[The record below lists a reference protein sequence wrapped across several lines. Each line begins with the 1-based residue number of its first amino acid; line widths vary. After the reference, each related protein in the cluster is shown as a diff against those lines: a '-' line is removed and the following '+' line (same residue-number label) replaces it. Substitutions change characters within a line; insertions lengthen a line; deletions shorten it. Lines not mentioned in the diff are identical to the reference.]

1 MPEHVLSRPD
11 TSRVPRGPL
20 NWIYFPLALLYHE
33 LLLRAF
39 DTTVTFFD
47 AALLPIVLSALGG
60 GLLLSLL
67 ANLLPW
73 RKATRWAGLA
83 VIFLWSVYVCIEYCC
98 KSYFKSYFALTF
110 MVTMTGHVVGDFAG
124 TIPDVVLPRL
134 PFILLAMLP
143 VVGCVL
149 LRRRIAPPQR
159 MGWKPLLVLL
169 ALSLAFGGTGSVL
182 AHGGMYKTS
191 YTYGF
196 NADAGVTHFGLNT
209 TVRLEMTYALFGQ
222 PAPDIQV
229 PEDDGGDDTAVTA
242 PVVYGKNAMDIDFD
256 ALAENASS
264 SAVANMS
271 RYFGSLTPSSQN
283 EYTGMFKGKNL
294 ILFTAEAFS
303 PWFISE
309 ELTPALYRLTHEG
322 FVCSN
327 FYQPGWGQST
337 TGGEF
342 AVMTGLIPTW
352 VNGNV
357 SFYATAR
364 NSMPFALGNQFRALG
379 YTTAAYHDNIY
390 NYYNRDK
397 THPNLGYDYQGQG
410 SGLKLTED
418 GSWPYSDLEMLQNT
432 IDPYIDAYVK
442 DGTPFHTYYMTVSGH
457 GGYGWGHAM
466 AAKNRQKAQA
476 AYPNASAQVQ
486 AYVAANLELESA
498 LAYLLE
504 ELETAGIADDTV
516 ICLAA
521 DHYPYLLSDTDTDY
535 YNELRGVT
543 DSERDTSRY
552 RNALI
557 LWCGSMDEPVQVD
570 EPCSAVD
577 IVPTL
582 SNLFGL
588 TYDSRLLSGRD
599 ILDKSYNASSAA
611 GSIPLVI
618 LPTAGGNSWAT
629 AAGVY
634 EASTRT
640 FTANPGITVGEEYVS
655 AINDRVSLQY
665 HYAQL
670 LVTYDYYAIA
680 LPQEGHT
687 PNAPQL
693 APPAP
698 AEPENGEEGAE
709 TPSLYRSRARR
720 DFSGGCT
727 VPAPAMHPPGQAMP
741 SSRYPSYLPV
751 RARRSIWRHWFSPS
765 AATVLTSISGCS
777 RWITSFT
784 ALATP
789 PPAAKPTPGAL
800 AS

>member
-1 MPEHVLSRPD
+1 MIEKENEHAAR
-11 TSRVPRGPL
+11 TPL
-20 NWIYFPLALLYHE
+20 PGGRAHPAPLHWLFFPATVLYHE

-39 DTTVTFFD
+39 DAQSVFFDGALALILLFAVGTGLFWSLIVNLLRRPRAAFIVSVTVT
-47 AALLPIVLSALGG
+47 A
-60 GLLLSLL
+60 
-67 ANLLPW
+67 
-73 RKATRWAGLA
+73 
-83 VIFLWSVYVCIEYCC
+83 LWSVLVCVEYCC
-98 KSYFKSYFALTF
+98 RSYFKSYFFLRF
-110 MVTMTGHVVGDFAG
+110 IGNMSENVVTGFGSA
-124 TIPDVVLPRL
+124 IPEVVLPRL

-229 PEDDGGDDTAVTA
+229 PEDDSGDDTAVTA

-476 AYPNASAQVQ
+476 AYPNASTQVQ

-557 LWCGSMDEPVQVD
+557 LWCGSMDDPVQVD

-640 FTANPGITVGEEYVS
+640 FTANPGITVGEDYVS

-698 AEPENGEEGAE
+698 AEPEDGEEGAE
-709 TPSLYRSRARR
+709 TPVP
-720 DFSGGCT
+720 DVSGDT
-727 VPAPAMHPPGQAMP
+727 VPEDGYVPPDETQP
-741 SSRYPSYLPV
+741 E
-751 RARRSIWRHWFSPS
+751 
-765 AATVLTSISGCS
+765 
-777 RWITSFT
+777 
-784 ALATP
+784 
-789 PPAAKPTPGAL
+789 
-800 AS
+800 